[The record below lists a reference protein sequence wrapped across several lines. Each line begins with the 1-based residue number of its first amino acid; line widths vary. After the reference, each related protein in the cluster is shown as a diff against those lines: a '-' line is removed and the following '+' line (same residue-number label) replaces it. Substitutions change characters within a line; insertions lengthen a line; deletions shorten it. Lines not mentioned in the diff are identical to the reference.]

1 MASPSNVVNDI
12 FIAGLRNTHALEM
25 EALQIMNR
33 QVERVQNYPELEQA
47 LRQHIA
53 ETEQQRKRIEEAMKE
68 VGVTPSSIKEAIFGL
83 MGNVGAVAHVPAADE
98 ILKNMFA
105 NHAFENYE
113 IAAYKSLIVMAEA
126 AGFKNISGFQQSLR
140 EEEAMAQ
147 KMNQLVEPITRKY
160 ISLEQKEKMA
170 SH

>member
-1 MASPSNVVNDI
+1 MASPTNAVNDI
-12 FIAGLRNTHALEM
+12 FIAGLHNTHALEM

-33 QVERVQNYPELEQA
+33 QVERLQSYPELEQA

-53 ETEQQRKRIEEAMKE
+53 ETEQQRQRIEEAMNQ
-68 VGVTPSSIKEAIFGL
+68 VGVSPSTIKEAIFGL
-83 MGNVGAVAHVPAADE
+83 MGNVAAVAHSPAADE

-113 IAAYKSLIVMAEA
+113 IAAYKSLIVMADA
-126 AGFKNISGFQQSLR
+126 AGFKNTTGFQQSLR

-147 KMNQLVEPITRKY
+147 TMTRLIEPITRKY

>member
-1 MASPSNVVNDI
+1 MALSSPTRDI
-12 FIAGLRNTHALEM
+12 LIAGLHNTHALEM

-33 QVERVQNYPELEQA
+33 QVERLQNYPELEQA
-47 LRQHIA
+47 LRSHIR
-53 ETEQQRKRIEEAMKE
+53 ETEEQRRRIEDAMNE
-68 VGVTPSSIKEAIFGL
+68 MQTSPSAIKEAIFGL
-83 MGNVGAVAHVPAADE
+83 MGNVAAVAHAPAKDE

-113 IAAYKSLIVMAEA
+113 IAAYKSLIVIAEA
-126 AGFKNISGFQQSLR
+126 AGFRNVSGFQQSLR

-147 KMNQLVEPITRKY
+147 KMKDLVEPITRKY
-160 ISLEQKEKMA
+160 ISLEQRETTA